1 VLLSTGS
8 GFTVTTTFCGVGQ
21 LLAVVVITY
30 VTFTEAVVVLVSVS
44 LIEATAP
51 LEADSLMPATA
62 ARVQL
67 KVDPE
72 VELVA
77 V

>member
-1 VLLSTGS
+1 
-8 GFTVTTTFCGVGQ
+8 
-21 LLAVVVITY
+21 VVITY
-30 VTFTEAVVVLVSVS
+30 VTLIGAVVVLVSVS
-44 LIEATAP
+44 LIEPVTP
-51 LEADSLMPATA
+51 LEADTLIPTTA

-72 VELVA
+72 VALVA

>member
-1 VLLSTGS
+1 
-8 GFTVTTTFCGVGQ
+8 VGQ
-21 LLAVVVITY
+21 LLAIVVITY
-30 VTFTEAVVVLVSVS
+30 VTLTGAVVVLVSVS
-44 LIEATAP
+44 LIEPVTP

-72 VELVA
+72 VALVA